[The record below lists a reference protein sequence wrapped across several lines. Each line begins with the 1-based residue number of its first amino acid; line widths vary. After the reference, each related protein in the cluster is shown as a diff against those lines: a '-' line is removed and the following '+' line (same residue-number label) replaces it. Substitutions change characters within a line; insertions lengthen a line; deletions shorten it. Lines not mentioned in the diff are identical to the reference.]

1 MLLVETIFDTLN
13 CKAALFAIDQ
23 YFEESGK
30 RLPIM
35 ISGTVTDASGRI
47 LSGQTVEAFWNSV
60 RHAKPLTIGLNCALG
75 AALMRPYAEELSKI
89 ADTFVCI
96 YPNAGLPNPMCDT
109 GFDETP
115 DVTSSLLKDFADS
128 GFVNIAGGCC
138 GTTPDAHPRH
148 RRSWCATSRRA
159 ACRRSRWRCACPG
172 WSRSRSTTA
181 RCSST
186 SASAPTS
193 PAPRPSRA

>member
-1 MLLVETIFDTLN
+1 
-13 CKAALFAIDQ
+13 
-23 YFEESGK
+23 
-30 RLPIM
+30 
-35 ISGTVTDASGRI
+35 
-47 LSGQTVEAFWNSV
+47 
-60 RHAKPLTIGLNCALG
+60 
-75 AALMRPYAEELSKI
+75 MRPYAKSWRKI

-115 DVTSSLLKDFADS
+115 DVTSSLLKEFAES

-138 GTTPDAHPRH
+138 GTTPEHIRAIAETVEAHCAAQDAGGAAGDAPVRPGAVHD
-148 RRSWCATSRRA
+148 RRQT
-159 ACRRSRWRCACPG
+159 
-172 WSRSRSTTA
+172 

-193 PAPRPSRA
+193 PAPRRSRA